1 MLVNDR
7 RARVLD
13 EVTRRGSV
21 TVAELASL
29 LGVSGMTVRRDL
41 DVLARQGVLDKVH
54 GGATAPRSST
64 GLGTYDPSGPGP
76 RHDSGLRRDPGPHR
90 DPGPRRDPAAAT
102 RQAAQDAAE
111 ADVAELVATLVEPGM
126 AVGLSSG
133 SATLA
138 VARALVGVPD
148 LTVVTNS
155 LRIAD
160 LLQRVSAA
168 DDSAA
173 QSVVLTGGVRT
184 PADALVGPVAVRS
197 LGHLHCDVVM
207 IGVHGIDQHAGFTTK
222 NLLEAETNR
231 AFISAGSSVTV
242 VADHTRWGRVGL
254 TTVVDLDAVDRVV
267 VDDGL
272 EDEHAEVLR
281 PLVNELWIASSAA
294 PAHT

>member
-21 TVAELASL
+21 TVAELASI

-54 GGATAPRSST
+54 GGATAPRRAA
-64 GLGTYDPSGPGP
+64 GLGAQEPSGPGK
-76 RHDSGLRRDPGPHR
+76 
-90 DPGPRRDPAAAT
+90 RRDPAAAT
-102 RQAAQDAAE
+102 RQAEQDAAE
-111 ADVAELVATLVEPGM
+111 GSVADLVATLVEPGM

-272 EDEHAEVLR
+272 GDEQAEILR
-281 PLVNELWIASSAA
+281 PLVHELWVASPAA

>member
-21 TVAELASL
+21 TVAELASI

-54 GGATAPRSST
+54 GGATAPRRAA

-76 RHDSGLRRDPGPHR
+76 RRDPGMRRDPGL
-90 DPGPRRDPAAAT
+90 RRDPAAAT
-102 RQAAQDAAE
+102 RQAEQDAAE
-111 ADVAELVATLVEPGM
+111 ASVADLVATLVEPGM

-281 PLVNELWIASSAA
+281 PLVNELWVASQAA

>member
-21 TVAELASL
+21 TVAELASI

-64 GLGTYDPSGPGP
+64 GLGTHEPSGPGT
-76 RHDSGLRRDPGPHR
+76 RRDPGL
-90 DPGPRRDPAAAT
+90 RRDPAAAT
-102 RQAAQDAAE
+102 RQAEQDAAE
-111 ADVAELVATLVEPGM
+111 ASVADLVATLVEPGM

-281 PLVNELWIASSAA
+281 PLVNELWVASSAA
-294 PAHT
+294 PART